1 MNVLIAGDSFGAEW
15 PTTGNNQGWPN
26 LLISDFKITNI
37 SRAGVSEYK
46 ILKQIQSIDQRDFD
60 IVVVNHTSPGRV
72 HTRKHPIHSTG
83 LHENCDLLY
92 NDIDGRFSMFNR
104 ALQSAK
110 DWFLYHYDDNYQK
123 DIYQLIRK
131 QIDSIITIP
140 YLAVSH
146 MPISAEFCIEKNHL
160 DLSNIWARHR
170 GDVNHYSKEGN
181 QLVALTIEN
190 NICEMMKY

>member
-15 PTTGNNQGWPN
+15 PIKGNNQGWPN
-26 LLISDFKITNI
+26 LLVSDFKITNI
-37 SRAGVSEYK
+37 SQAGVGEYK
-46 ILKQIQSIDQRDFD
+46 ILKQIQSIDQKDFD
-60 IVVVNHTSPGRV
+60 IIIVNHTSPGRV

-92 NDIDGRFSMFNR
+92 NDIDRRFSVFNR

-110 DWFLYHYDDNYQK
+110 DWFLYHYDDEYQK
-123 DIYQLIRK
+123 DVYRLIRK
-131 QIDSIITIP
+131 EIDSIINIP

-146 MPISAEFCIEKNHL
+146 MPISVEFCIEKNHL
-160 DLSNIWARHR
+160 DLSNIWLKRR

-181 QLVALTIEN
+181 HLVALCIEN
-190 NICEMMKY
+190 KICEIMK